1 MGASVLK
8 CFSKYENGG
17 NLCLTLS
24 PRKRESASPPKRI
37 GISAKENEINVA
49 KRSRVRGAIKKF
61 QAAVEA
67 KDFENAEKLLRE
79 AISLIDCAKNDGI
92 YKAETASRKIGR
104 LSKQLDKAKKAE

>member
-1 MGASVLK
+1 MPNIKSQK
-8 CFSKYENGG
+8 
-17 NLCLTLS
+17 
-24 PRKRESASPPKRI
+24 KRV
-37 GISAKENEINVA
+37 GISAKE

>member
-1 MGASVLK
+1 MPNIKSQK
-8 CFSKYENGG
+8 
-17 NLCLTLS
+17 
-24 PRKRESASPPKRI
+24 KRV

-49 KRSRVRGAIKKF
+49 KRSRVRGAIKKFQAAVDAIKKF

>member
-1 MGASVLK
+1 MPNIKSQK
-8 CFSKYENGG
+8 
-17 NLCLTLS
+17 
-24 PRKRESASPPKRI
+24 KRV

-49 KRSRVRGAIKKF
+49 KRSRVRTAIKKF
-61 QAAVEA
+61 HAAVEA
-67 KDFENAEKLLRE
+67 KDFDNAEKLLRE

>member
-1 MGASVLK
+1 MPNIKSQK
-8 CFSKYENGG
+8 
-17 NLCLTLS
+17 
-24 PRKRESASPPKRI
+24 KRV

-79 AISLIDCAKNDGI
+79 AISLIDCAKNDDI

>member
-24 PRKRESASPPKRI
+24 PRKRESASPPKR
-37 GISAKENEINVA
+37 S
-49 KRSRVRGAIKKF
+49 AIKKF

>member
-1 MGASVLK
+1 MPNIKSQK
-8 CFSKYENGG
+8 
-17 NLCLTLS
+17 
-24 PRKRESASPPKRI
+24 KRV
-37 GISAKENEINVA
+37 GISAKENT
-49 KRSRVRGAIKKF
+49 AIKKF

-67 KDFENAEKLLRE
+67 KDFDNAEKLLRE